1 MKMNLKEMKT
11 LYTFGCPNREATV
24 ERLRYVAALTPDPAA
39 KKLFYML
46 SVKLS
51 DEKCDKWYSPAI
63 INYKH
68 KLYAEALNHP
78 FDEPKQWEIRE
89 INEIMNN
96 SIEGWRPFS
105 NPRSFAKYGRQRG
118 WERIPPPDNEPSATG
133 SNLTDG
139 FRELTEEEARQME
152 LPF

>member
-51 DEKCDKWYSPAI
+51 DEKSKGDRVSISKWEAPFCAC
-63 INYKH
+63 
-68 KLYAEALNHP
+68 AEI
-78 FDEPKQWEIRE
+78 EIR
-89 INEIMNN
+89 MAQQHALKVC
-96 SIEGWRPFS
+96 F
-105 NPRSFAKYGRQRG
+105 
-118 WERIPPPDNEPSATG
+118 
-133 SNLTDG
+133 
-139 FRELTEEEARQME
+139 M
-152 LPF
+152 

>member
-51 DEKCDKWYSPAI
+51 DEKCDKWYRCFYYNLRLLDAGILPAQGSHMDSCW
-63 INYKH
+63 NHHMERCYG
-68 KLYAEALNHP
+68 EA
-78 FDEPKQWEIRE
+78 DEV
-89 INEIMNN
+89 
-96 SIEGWRPFS
+96 
-105 NPRSFAKYGRQRG
+105 
-118 WERIPPPDNEPSATG
+118 
-133 SNLTDG
+133 
-139 FRELTEEEARQME
+139 
-152 LPF
+152 

>member
-51 DEKCDKWYSPAI
+51 DE
-63 INYKH
+63 
-68 KLYAEALNHP
+68 
-78 FDEPKQWEIRE
+78 
-89 INEIMNN
+89 
-96 SIEGWRPFS
+96 
-105 NPRSFAKYGRQRG
+105 
-118 WERIPPPDNEPSATG
+118 
-133 SNLTDG
+133 
-139 FRELTEEEARQME
+139 
-152 LPF
+152 

>member
-51 DEKCDKWYSPAI
+51 DEKCDKWSFLLQSAFADAGILPAQGS
-63 INYKH
+63 H
-68 KLYAEALNHP
+68 
-78 FDEPKQWEIRE
+78 
-89 INEIMNN
+89 
-96 SIEGWRPFS
+96 
-105 NPRSFAKYGRQRG
+105 YG
-118 WERIPPPDNEPSATG
+118 
-133 SNLTDG
+133 
-139 FRELTEEEARQME
+139 
-152 LPF
+152 

>member
-51 DEKCDKWYSPAI
+51 DEKCDKWYRCFYY
-63 INYKH
+63 NLRLH
-68 KLYAEALNHP
+68 LCLTLLEHLYYRRCQL
-78 FDEPKQWEIRE
+78 
-89 INEIMNN
+89 
-96 SIEGWRPFS
+96 
-105 NPRSFAKYGRQRG
+105 PRS
-118 WERIPPPDNEPSATG
+118 
-133 SNLTDG
+133 
-139 FRELTEEEARQME
+139 ARV
-152 LPF
+152 